1 MNTSP
6 SVKHASK
13 LDEVISK
20 SLKVKITGKSQL
32 RKEIVFRDIS
42 SKN

>member
-13 LDEVISK
+13 LDDFLSK
-20 SLKVKITGKSQL
+20 SLKVKITGKYQL
-32 RKEIVFRDIS
+32 WKEIVFRDIS

>member
-1 MNTSP
+1 MNTSL

-20 SLKVKITGKSQL
+20 SFNVKITDKS
-32 RKEIVFRDIS
+32 
-42 SKN
+42 